1 MKKELI
7 GATIERDE
15 VALLLCKHYGRLKQ
29 MARYFYNDR
38 DNVLDLVQDTI
49 CKVMASES
57 LGGVRNVSDLF
68 GLCNLTMRS
77 VFYNDW
83 NKEVLFKRIEV
94 RSEDDY
100 GPSDGLADA
109 EGGMTIDTIRKAA
122 VRDERVAAAL
132 YKGEGYTEREIADR
146 QGTPLGTAKSRIFS
160 GRRIIRSL

>member
-7 GATIERDE
+7 GATLERDE

-57 LGGVRNVSDLF
+57 LGGVRNASDLF

-77 VFYNDW
+77 VFYNDYR
-83 NKEVLFKRIEV
+83 KESVFHYIEV
-94 RSEDDY
+94 RSEEDY
-100 GPSDGLADA
+100 GASDGLVNA
-109 EGGMTIDTIRKAA
+109 EAANDINTIRTAA
-122 VRDERVAAAL
+122 MRDERVAAAL
-132 YKGEGYTEREIADR
+132 YKGEGYTEREIAAR
-146 QGTPLGTAKSRIFS
+146 QDIPHGTAKSRINA
-160 GRRIIRSL
+160 GRKIIRSL

>member
-1 MKKELI
+1 MEKVNA
-7 GATIERDE
+7 GATLERDE

-38 DNVLDLVQDTI
+38 GNVLDLVQDTI

-57 LGGVRNVSDLF
+57 LGGVRNLDDLV
-68 GLCNLTMRS
+68 GLCVLTMRS
-77 VFYNDW
+77 IFYKDW

-100 GPSDGLADA
+100 GQSEGLVNA
-109 EGGMTIDTIRKAA
+109 EAANDIMVIREAA

-132 YKGEGYTEREIADR
+132 YKGEGYTEREIAAR
-146 QGTPLGTAKSRIFS
+146 QGIPLGTAKSRIFS